1 MIEENPLVLNP
12 HAINTRR
19 TICRPF
25 RENSNLSKTTLPRK
39 RHVSSTRRFRG
50 KDESRHLTLEPAPA
64 RGSQSGGAR
73 GPSERADSAA
83 PALARGVPSDC
94 WEAPE
99 SARFARFEP
108 ELQIAPGLTMSS
120 SGLRWYS
127 FLERTMRAVEPP
139 PPPQA
144 PFEPSLEPRASPP
157 SRRATTPGVDL
168 APKEARFQRAFL
180 DWQNDSWRVGTRRLT
195 QIRAHR

>member
-1 MIEENPLVLNP
+1 M
-12 HAINTRR
+12 RR
-19 TICRPF
+19 CSQPERAGD
-25 RENSNLSKTTLPRK
+25 RGER
-39 RHVSSTRRFRG
+39 RCHVSATSARPVVFEGRI

-108 ELQIAPGLTMSS
+108 ELQIAPGLAMSS
-120 SGLRWYS
+120 SGLQWYS

-157 SRRATTPGVDL
+157 SRRATISRQRSL
-168 APKEARFQRAFL
+168 LEARFQKALL
-180 DWQNDSWRVGTRRLT
+180 DWQNDVFVARGNASSHTDSRPQMNLGSKFINSRIPV
-195 QIRAHR
+195 